1 MLLRRCKIHCKKP
14 TALPMPLPQLLQMQ
28 TTVCP
33 QHLTIIIIAATLGV
47 EIKISIVTTTITTR
61 ATPSHT
67 LSTITTITQLGVP
80 NLPTSL
86 TRTLTRPMR
95 NGKLPQK
102 AVISQSFEKE
112 RVEVN
117 LILRIII
124 IITTITIHQ
133 EEVVEAEAVVVRE
146 R

>member
-1 MLLRRCKIHCKKP
+1 
-14 TALPMPLPQLLQMQ
+14 MPRPQLLQMQ
-28 TTVCP
+28 TTVYL
-33 QHLTIIIIAATLGV
+33 QLLTIIIIAATLGV
-47 EIKISIVTTTITTR
+47 ETKISIVTTTITTR
-61 ATPSHT
+61 ATPSRT

-80 NLPTSL
+80 NLLMSL

-112 RVEVN
+112 RVEEEVN
-117 LILRIII
+117 PILRII

-133 EEVVEAEAVVVRE
+133 EEVVEVEAAAAAAAVVVRE

>member
-1 MLLRRCKIHCKKP
+1 
-14 TALPMPLPQLLQMQ
+14 MPRPQLLQMQ
-28 TTVCP
+28 TTAYP
-33 QHLTIIIIAATLGV
+33 QLLTIIIIAATLGV
-47 EIKISIVTTTITTR
+47 ETKISIVTTTITTR

-80 NLPTSL
+80 NLPMSL

-112 RVEVN
+112 RVEEVVN
-117 LILRIII
+117 PILRIII
-124 IITTITIHQ
+124 TTTITIHQ
-133 EEVVEAEAVVVRE
+133 EEVVEVAAAAAAVVVRE

>member
-1 MLLRRCKIHCKKP
+1 
-14 TALPMPLPQLLQMQ
+14 MPLPQLLQMQ
-28 TTVCP
+28 TTVCL
-33 QHLTIIIIAATLGV
+33 QLLTIIIIAATLGV

-80 NLPTSL
+80 NLLMSL

-95 NGKLPQK
+95 NGKPPQK

-112 RVEVN
+112 RVEEEVN

-124 IITTITIHQ
+124 IITTTIHQ
-133 EEVVEAEAVVVRE
+133 EEVVEATAVVARE